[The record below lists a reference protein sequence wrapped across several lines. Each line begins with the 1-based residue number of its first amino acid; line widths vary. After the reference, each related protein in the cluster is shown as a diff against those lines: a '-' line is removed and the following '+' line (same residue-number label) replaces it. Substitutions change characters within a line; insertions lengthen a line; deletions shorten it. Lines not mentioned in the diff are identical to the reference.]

1 MKPNRTEENPRRQ
14 EDRGYHTS
22 PVDATELHHSAWTRK
37 TEQRTCPACK
47 ATEWI
52 SPLEMVETEWICPV
66 CEESLSTNIDPML
79 LESIEELAP
88 RICD

>member
-1 MKPNRTEENPRRQ
+1 MEKGNKESGMALQDKDGGVRLN
-14 EDRGYHTS
+14 HT
-22 PVDATELHHSAWTRK
+22 AWTRK
-37 TEQRTCPACK
+37 TERRTCPACK

-52 SPLEMVETEWICPV
+52 SPLEMVETERICPV
-66 CEESLSTNIDPML
+66 CEESLSTEIDPML